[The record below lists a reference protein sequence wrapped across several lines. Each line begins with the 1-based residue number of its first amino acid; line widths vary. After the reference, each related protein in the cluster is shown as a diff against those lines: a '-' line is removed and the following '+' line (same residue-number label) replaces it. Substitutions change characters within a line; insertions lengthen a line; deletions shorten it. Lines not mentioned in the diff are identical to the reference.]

1 MPGKNQ
7 QKRIDKRRAHALM
20 VYQRDL
26 ASVAFYTMR
35 LKEALAIV
43 KDSAEELPE
52 SALESLKEQA
62 ASHLEELKAVAAR
75 SEENYI
81 NHVGEDYAK
90 QMMKELANAETT
102 SKDSDSTNPAGSHDG
117 TEV

>member
-7 QKRIDKRRAHALM
+7 TKRIEKSRKHALM

-26 ASVAFYTMR
+26 ASVAFYTLR

-43 KDSAEELPE
+43 NENAGELTEEQVTQ
-52 SALESLKEQA
+52 LKEHTA
-62 ASHLEELKAVAAR
+62 AHLEELKAVAAHA
-75 SEENYI
+75 EQNYI

-102 SKDSDSTNPAGSHDG
+102 STNSDSTNPTGSHDG
-117 TEV
+117 AQV

>member
-7 QKRIDKRRAHALM
+7 TKRIEKGRKHALM

-26 ASVAFYTMR
+26 ASVAFYTLR

-43 KDSAEELPE
+43 NENAGELSEEQV
-52 SALESLKEQA
+52 EQLTEHTA
-62 ASHLEELKAVAAR
+62 AHLEELKAFAAHA
-75 SEENYI
+75 EENYI

-102 SKDSDSTNPAGSHDG
+102 SKDSDSTNPSGSHDG

>member
-7 QKRIDKRRAHALM
+7 QKRINKSRAHALM

-43 KDSAEELPE
+43 QENAGELSEEQVQQLME
-52 SALESLKEQA
+52 HTST
-62 ASHLEELKAVAAR
+62 HLEELKAVAVRA
-75 SEENYI
+75 EDNYI

-90 QMMKELANAETT
+90 QMMKELANADTT
-102 SKDSDSTNPAGSHDG
+102 SKDSDTTNPLGSHNVL
-117 TEV
+117 EV

>member
-1 MPGKNQ
+1 
-7 QKRIDKRRAHALM
+7 M

-35 LKEALAIV
+35 LKQALDIV
-43 KDSAEELPE
+43 TENAGELTEEQVTL
-52 SALESLKEQA
+52 LKEQTA
-62 ASHLEELKAVAAR
+62 AHLEELTAVAAR
-75 SEENYI
+75 AEENYI